1 MRQDKM
7 VVGQLDAEHGPRQD
21 GNDLTLEFDCFFGIH
36 GEWQAGAL
44 FQSTGQPV
52 QITGLATC
60 SRKLARTLFARPGF
74 VDGEGASLDFL
85 AVEGADSRVGFG
97 RVSHGDERKAAGA
110 AGCAIHHEGDVRDFA
125 MLFEKILEI
134 VFSGLKREITYV
146 QFHCDFLE
154 PYLPATEPF
163 PGTGFQI
170 TPEEIS
176 ADDLPRNE
184 QNRT

>member
-7 VVGQLDAEHGPRQD
+7 VVGQLDAEHGPSQD

-44 FQSTGQPV
+44 FRAPASRFKLP
-52 QITGLATC
+52 GLVTC
-60 SRKLARTLFARPGF
+60 SRKLARTLFAGPGF
-74 VDGEGASLDFL
+74 VNGEGAALDFL
-85 AVEGADSRVGFG
+85 AVKGADSGVGFS
-97 RVSHGDERKAAGA
+97 RVSHGHERKAARA
-110 AGCAIHHEGDVRDFA
+110 AGCAVHHKGDVSDFA
-125 MLFEKILEI
+125 MLFEKILKI

>member
-1 MRQDKM
+1 MEIGRRRPFP
-7 VVGQLDAEHGPRQD
+7 G
-21 GNDLTLEFDCFFGIH
+21 
-36 GEWQAGAL
+36 
-44 FQSTGQPV
+44 TGQPV
-52 QITGLATC
+52 QIAELTTGA
-60 SRKLARTLFARPGF
+60 RKLARTLFPRASF
-74 VDGEGASLDFL
+74 VDGQGASLDFF
-85 AVEGADSRVGFG
+85 AVEGADGGGGFG
-97 RVSHGDERKAAGA
+97 RVSHGDERKTAGA
-110 AGCAIHHEGDVRDFA
+110 AGCAIHHKGDVRDFA
-125 MLFEKILEI
+125 VLFEKILEI
-134 VFSGLKREITYV
+134 VFSGLKGEITYV